1 MNLNDLTKTQLCDLA
16 KERGI
21 TNYHRTAKA
30 DLIKKLEATPEAI
43 QPTEPGISPAL
54 EFFNRVSV
62 LTDIKEVESE
72 CQALYE
78 DLGLEKM
85 LPKSRA
91 NKLQPYSRLFKAL
104 LPTAENLHLFF
115 DFKAEG
121 KETSIKRHLFF
132 KYTGLA
138 DIDYNAEQEK
148 VRERKAQAT
157 NKGEIKDEIA
167 DAIDAT
173 NKVFSLDQYLKIAT
187 LLLNSGDAWE
197 LASGLLSVSGRRPAE
212 IILKSDFS
220 LPDTTPS
227 YIKYPEYAVNIDG
240 LAKKRSQEV
249 FTTVSLLIPATEFLS
264 RVDFFRNSPEVIDQ
278 KNLYER
284 LLKAGYDE
292 ETAYKKIENNI
303 GKLLRNTTELYF
315 DFLPQIEGENRKN
328 ILLRACAIK
337 LITERDNSTAN
348 TKGKLTYAGVLA
360 GHIIPIFKDGTVRF
374 SGKINASTL
383 HYDDYEPDT
392 KTIPFLKNVVTV
404 EQTIKEPIKNIEE
417 TEDMARIAEL
427 ENKIAELE
435 KQLASK
441 DSEIETLKLKLQ
453 SRNSNEK
460 LPEVTEMNTNLL
472 MTTRKAGSSE
482 EKLNRCYQAICNY
495 NDNTPENK
503 IAITNLG
510 LRYLSGV
517 NGQTI
522 STWMDTHKDEIISH
536 HIKHQLNTRENEA
549 TSYYNKR
556 YGQTKVNQIL
566 DVIKSDYL
574 PAISS

>member
-21 TNYHRTAKA
+21 KNYHRTAKA

-43 QPTEPGISPAL
+43 QPSEPGISPAL

-62 LTDIKEVESE
+62 LTDIDAVESE
-72 CQALYE
+72 CQALCE
-78 DLGLEKM
+78 NLGLEKL
-85 LPKSRA
+85 LPKSQS
-91 NKLQPYSRLFKAL
+91 NKLRPYSRLFQAMI
-104 LPTAENLHLFF
+104 PTAENLHLFF

-132 KYTGLA
+132 KLTGLA

-148 VRERKAQAT
+148 VRERKAEAT

-173 NKVFSLDQYLKIAT
+173 NKVFSLDQYIKTAT
-187 LLLNSGDAWE
+187 LLLNSNDAWE
-197 LASGLLSVSGRRPAE
+197 LASGLLAVSGRRPAE
-212 IILKSDFS
+212 IVLKSDFS
-220 LPDTTPS
+220 LPETTPS
-227 YIKYPEYAVNIDG
+227 YIKHSEYAVNIEG
-240 LAKKRSQEV
+240 LAKKRGQDI

-264 RVDFFRNSPEVIDQ
+264 RLEFFRSRPEIINQ
-278 KNLYER
+278 RNLHEK
-284 LLKAGYDE
+284 LIVAGYDE
-292 ETAYKKIENNI
+292 ETAYKKIEDQI
-303 GKLLRNTTELYF
+303 GKLIRNATEFYF

-337 LITERDNSTAN
+337 LITERDNPTAN

-360 GHIIPIFKDGTVRF
+360 GHIIPVFKDNTVRF

-392 KTIPFLKNVVTV
+392 KTIPFLKDVVTV
-404 EQTIKEPIKNIEE
+404 AQKIEEPIKNIEE
-417 TEDMARIAEL
+417 IEDMARIAQL
-427 ENKIAELE
+427 ESLIADLQ

-441 DSEIETLKLKLQ
+441 DSEIETLTQKLR
-453 SRNSNEK
+453 SRNSGEK
-460 LPEVTEMNTNLL
+460 LPEVSEMNTNLL
-472 MTTRKAGSSE
+472 MGTRKAGSSE
-482 EKLNRCYQAICNY
+482 EKLNRCYQAMCNY
-495 NDNTPENK
+495 NDSTPENK

-517 NGQTI
+517 NGATI
-522 STWMDTHKDEIISH
+522 SKWMETHKDEIISH
-536 HIKHQLNTRENEA
+536 HAKHQLNTRENDA
-549 TSYYNKR
+549 TTYYNKR

-566 DVIKSDYL
+566 DMVKSDYL
-574 PAISS
+574 HAID

>member
-1 MNLNDLTKTQLCDLA
+1 MNLNDLTKKELDALA

-21 TNYHRTAKA
+21 TGFSRTAKA
-30 DLIKKLEATPEAI
+30 DLIKKLETTPEAI
-43 QPTEPGISPAL
+43 QPSEPGISPAL
-54 EFFNRVSV
+54 QFFNEVSV
-62 LTDIKEVESE
+62 LTDVDAVEKE
-72 CQALYE
+72 CLALCE
-78 DLGLEKM
+78 DLGLDKM

-104 LPTAENLHLFF
+104 VPTAENLHLFF
-115 DFKAEG
+115 DYRAEG

-132 KYTGLA
+132 KLTGLA

-148 VRERKAQAT
+148 VRERKAEAT

-173 NKVFSLDQYLKIAT
+173 NKVFSLDQYIKTST
-187 LLLNSGDAWE
+187 LLLNSNDAWE
-197 LASGLLSVSGRRPAE
+197 LASGLLAVSGRRPAE
-212 IILKSDFS
+212 IVLKSNFS
-220 LPDTTPS
+220 LPETTPS
-227 YIKYPEYAVNIDG
+227 YIKYPEYAVNVEG
-240 LAKKRSQEV
+240 LAKKRGQEV

-264 RVDFFRNSPEVIDQ
+264 RLDFFRSRPEVINQ
-278 KNLYER
+278 RNLYNK
-284 LLKAGYDE
+284 LLKGGYDE
-292 ETAYKKIENNI
+292 ETAYKKIEDQI
-303 GKLLRNTTELYF
+303 GKLIRNSTEFYF

-337 LITERDNSTAN
+337 LITERDNPTAN

-360 GHIIPIFKDGTVRF
+360 GHIIPVFKDNTVRF

-392 KTIPFLKNVVTV
+392 KDIPFLKDIVTV
-404 EQTIKEPIKNIEE
+404 EQPTKIIEE
-417 TEDMARIAEL
+417 IEDVARMAEL
-427 ENKIAELE
+427 ETIIADLQ
-435 KQLASK
+435 KQIASK
-441 DSEIETLKLKLQ
+441 DSEIETLTQKLR

-460 LPEVTEMNTNLL
+460 LPEVSEMNTNLL
-472 MTTRKAGSSE
+472 MSTRKAGSSE

-495 NDNTPENK
+495 NDSTPENK

-517 NGQTI
+517 NGVTI
-522 STWMDTHKDEIISH
+522 SKWMETHKDEIISH

-556 YGQTKVNQIL
+556 YGQTKVNEIL
-566 DVIKSDYL
+566 DVVKSDYL
-574 PAISS
+574 HVID

>member
-1 MNLNDLTKTQLCDLA
+1 MNLSDRTKKELDALA

-21 TNYHRTAKA
+21 TGFSRTAKA

-43 QPTEPGISPAL
+43 QPSEPGISPAL

-62 LTDIKEVESE
+62 QTDINVVESE
-72 CQALYE
+72 CQALCE
-78 DLGLEKM
+78 DLGLDKL

-104 LPTAENLHLFF
+104 VPTAENLHLFF
-115 DFKAEG
+115 DYRAEG

-132 KYTGLA
+132 KLTGLA

-148 VRERKAQAT
+148 VRERKAEAT

-173 NKVFSLDQYLKIAT
+173 NKVFSLDQYIKTAT
-187 LLLNSGDAWE
+187 LLLNSNDAWE
-197 LASGLLSVSGRRPAE
+197 LASGLLAVSGRRPAE
-212 IILKSDFS
+212 IVLKSEFS

-227 YIKYPEYAVNIDG
+227 YIKYPEYAVNLEG
-240 LAKKRSQEV
+240 LAKKRGQEV
-249 FTTVSLLIPATEFLS
+249 FTTVSLLIPTSEFLS
-264 RVDFFRNSPEVIDQ
+264 RLQFFRSRPEVVNQ
-278 KNLYER
+278 RNLYEK
-284 LLKAGYDE
+284 LLKGGYDE
-292 ETAYKKIENNI
+292 ETAYKKIEDQI
-303 GKLLRNTTELYF
+303 GKLIRNSTEFYF

-337 LITERDNSTAN
+337 LITERDNPTAN

-360 GHIIPIFKDGTVRF
+360 GHIIPVFKDNTVRF

-383 HYDDYEPDT
+383 HYDDYEPDI
-392 KTIPFLKNVVTV
+392 KTIPFLKDVVTV
-404 EQTIKEPIKNIEE
+404 EQAIEEPIKNIQEI
-417 TEDMARIAEL
+417 EDVARIAEL
-427 ENKIAELE
+427 ESIVAELQ
-435 KQLASK
+435 KQIASK
-441 DSEIETLKLKLQ
+441 DSEIEILKSRLQ
-453 SRNSNEK
+453 SRNSGEK
-460 LPEVTEMNTNLL
+460 LPEVTEMNTKLL
-472 MTTRKAGSSE
+472 MGTRKAGSSE

-495 NDNTPENK
+495 NDSTPENK

-536 HIKHQLNTRENEA
+536 HVKHQLNTRENDA

-566 DVIKSDYL
+566 DVVKSDYL
-574 PAISS
+574 QN